1 MRAQYI
7 IVAFLLTFL
16 IILFLVS
23 AFYGFYQSK
32 IPDIE
37 NLNFRERAEETE
49 ELT

>member
-1 MRAQYI
+1 MRAQYLI
-7 IVAFLLTFL
+7 IAFLFTLL
-16 IILFLVS
+16 LILFLVS

-37 NLNFRERAEETE
+37 NLDFRERAEKTA